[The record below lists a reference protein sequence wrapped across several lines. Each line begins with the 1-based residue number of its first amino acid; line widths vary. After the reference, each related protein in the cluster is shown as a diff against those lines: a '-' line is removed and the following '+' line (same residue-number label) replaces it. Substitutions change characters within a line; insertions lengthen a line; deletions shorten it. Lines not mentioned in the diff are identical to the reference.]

1 MPCIVLGM
9 TIHAVFKICI
19 SMLSF
24 WIEDAKPFQWL
35 YDKLILVVGTIFPVE
50 IFPAAVQPVLK
61 LTPIYTV
68 CYGPAKLIVD
78 FSVEKYLEI
87 LLAQVLY
94 LAFGSVILLW
104 IYEEG
109 GSCMLMAVKNQMR
122 VCALAVKYNI
132 MREMLNKVTFL
143 TNILFMM
150 FNNAT
155 FIVQWVI
162 LLRLRE
168 DVGGYTMREVML
180 LWGLAASSFG
190 LSHLLFS
197 RVFSLPELIVNGKL
211 DAYLV
216 QPKNVLLSVMT
227 SATSASAIGDFLYG
241 LVLICIFCFSVK
253 RLLLFLL
260 FTVTGALIMTDFA
273 LLMGSLTFWFVRAEM
288 LGSNIVASA
297 ITFATYPD
305 GIFHGVSRFLL
316 YNIIPVGMAIYH
328 PVHIM
333 IAFDVRKLLAVLGYL
348 VFLSAAAVFVF
359 YRGLRRYSSSSL
371 MQSGRV

>member
-1 MPCIVLGM
+1 
-9 TIHAVFKICI
+9 
-19 SMLSF
+19 ML
-24 WIEDAKPFQWL
+24 
-35 YDKLILVVGTIFPVE
+35 T
-50 IFPAAVQPVLK
+50 
-61 LTPIYTV
+61 
-68 CYGPAKLIVD
+68 
-78 FSVEKYLEI
+78 
-87 LLAQVLY
+87 
-94 LAFGSVILLW
+94 
-104 IYEEG
+104 
-109 GSCMLMAVKNQMR
+109 AVKNQMR

-328 PVHIM
+328 PVE
-333 IAFDVRKLLAVLGYL
+333 RL
-348 VFLSAAAVFVF
+348 
-359 YRGLRRYSSSSL
+359 
-371 MQSGRV
+371 

>member
-1 MPCIVLGM
+1 
-9 TIHAVFKICI
+9 
-19 SMLSF
+19 
-24 WIEDAKPFQWL
+24 
-35 YDKLILVVGTIFPVE
+35 
-50 IFPAAVQPVLK
+50 
-61 LTPIYTV
+61 
-68 CYGPAKLIVD
+68 
-78 FSVEKYLEI
+78 
-87 LLAQVLY
+87 
-94 LAFGSVILLW
+94 
-104 IYEEG
+104 
-109 GSCMLMAVKNQMR
+109 MLMAVKNQMR

-241 LVLICIFCFSVK
+241 LVLICIFCFSVR

-260 FTVTGALIMTDFA
+260 FTVTGALIMTNFA

-305 GIFHGVSRFLL
+305 GIFHGVSRF
-316 YNIIPVGMAIYH
+316 
-328 PVHIM
+328 
-333 IAFDVRKLLAVLGYL
+333 
-348 VFLSAAAVFVF
+348 SA
-359 YRGLRRYSSSSL
+359 L
-371 MQSGRV
+371 

>member
-1 MPCIVLGM
+1 M
-9 TIHAVFKICI
+9 
-19 SMLSF
+19 
-24 WIEDAKPFQWL
+24 
-35 YDKLILVVGTIFPVE
+35 E

-104 IYEEG
+104 EYVLAGSMKREG
-109 GSCMLMAVKNQMR
+109 GNCMLTAVKNQLR

-197 RVFSLPELIVNGKL
+197 RVFSLG
-211 DAYLV
+211 
-216 QPKNVLLSVMT
+216 
-227 SATSASAIGDFLYG
+227 G
-241 LVLICIFCFSVK
+241 
-253 RLLLFLL
+253 
-260 FTVTGALIMTDFA
+260 
-273 LLMGSLTFWFVRAEM
+273 
-288 LGSNIVASA
+288 
-297 ITFATYPD
+297 
-305 GIFHGVSRFLL
+305 
-316 YNIIPVGMAIYH
+316 
-328 PVHIM
+328 
-333 IAFDVRKLLAVLGYL
+333 
-348 VFLSAAAVFVF
+348 
-359 YRGLRRYSSSSL
+359 
-371 MQSGRV
+371 